1 VLIDPVAGD
10 EPGEQRPV
18 DAARPKQ
25 RWKVLALRGLAQTK
39 PSREPA

>member
-18 DAARPKQ
+18 DAAR
-25 RWKVLALRGLAQTK
+25 RAHVD
-39 PSREPA
+39 